1 MDNKGGC
8 SSGRGAGF
16 ANTTKFGL
24 WTEGIQK
31 KSQGGSKS
39 CFAQV
44 EFQLQREHR
53 TEWDGVEVGVRNRDL
68 QITETEK
75 EAGSR

>member
-1 MDNKGGC
+1 MVV
-8 SSGRGAGF
+8 
-16 ANTTKFGL
+16 
-24 WTEGIQK
+24 
-31 KSQGGSKS
+31 SKS